1 MKLLLTSAGIK
12 NDSIKAALVNLLG
25 KPIGEANALC
35 IPTAM
40 YGHPWVG
47 PGTKV
52 WDFISGKDPR
62 TPMAEL
68 GWKSVGV
75 LELTALQSL
84 PTDLWMP
91 KVRDTDVL
99 LVAGGDA
106 GYLAHWMH
114 ASGMMDLLPELQ
126 DTIWVGLS
134 AGSMVMAPRIGGD
147 FVGWTDPAIGADA
160 PLNDTTL
167 GLVDFAIFP
176 HLDHPDLP
184 DNKLVN
190 AERWAAG
197 MGIPC
202 FAIDDETAIQITDG
216 RVDVISEGHWKSF
229 TP

>member
-12 NDSIKAALVNLLG
+12 NDSIKTALLDLLG
-25 KPIGEANALC
+25 KPIHEASALC

-52 WDFISGKDPR
+52 WDFISGNEPR
-62 TPMAEL
+62 TPMTEL

-75 LELTALQSL
+75 LELTALPSL

-91 KVRDTDVL
+91 KVREADVL

-106 GYLAHWMH
+106 GYLSHWMH

-126 DTIWVGLS
+126 DTIWVSLS
-134 AGSMVMAPRIGGD
+134 AGSMVMAPRIGDD
-147 FVGWTDPAIGADA
+147 FVGWTDPALGADA
-160 PLNDTTL
+160 PVNDTTL

-190 AERWAAG
+190 AEGWAAG

-202 FAIDDETAIQITDG
+202 YAIDDETAIQVVDG
-216 RVDVISEGHWKSF
+216 KVDVVSEGNWVLL
-229 TP
+229 P